1 MACSWFIPCSFF
13 HLSMTLILTAA
24 ASSLI
29 HASRLFSSSSF
40 CRLSEPLLKLRLSV
54 PSRKLE
60 RFLSAV
66 PGRSATE
73 PVPGANVL
81 AEFCTRARSRVMGNT
96 WDISGKV
103 AWELWS
109 PRRYWSLRAARNWS
123 VSSGAG
129 YWPRMTASWACRR
142 HTERKCYTDFKD
154 SWSVRTWGKQHE
166 RTKF

>member
-1 MACSWFIPCSFF
+1 MRALTFTNILFTDLMYDIRHTVLTSTLNSVDPYPCHSFTRAMYLTMACSWFIPCSFF
-13 HLSMTLILTAA
+13 HLSITLILTAA

-66 PGRSATE
+66 PERSATE

-96 WDISGKV
+96 
-103 AWELWS
+103 
-109 PRRYWSLRAARNWS
+109 
-123 VSSGAG
+123 
-129 YWPRMTASWACRR
+129 
-142 HTERKCYTDFKD
+142 
-154 SWSVRTWGKQHE
+154 
-166 RTKF
+166 